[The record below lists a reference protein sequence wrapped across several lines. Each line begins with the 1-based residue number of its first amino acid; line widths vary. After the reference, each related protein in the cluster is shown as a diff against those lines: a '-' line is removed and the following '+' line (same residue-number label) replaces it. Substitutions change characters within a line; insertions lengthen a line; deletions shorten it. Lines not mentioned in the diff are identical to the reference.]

1 MNFAAAGKGA
11 LSVLV
16 ALAAG
21 AALAQQPSV
30 DPQEQKVM
38 DAMKALG
45 AKPIHTGTPQE
56 VRKGVTPKD
65 AVLKVLKDEGKSV
78 EPEKV
83 AKVED
88 KQIDGGKGKIHARIY
103 TPQGVGPFP
112 VVLYFHGGGFVIA
125 DPDVYDASG
134 RALANDSGAMV
145 VSIDYRRAP
154 EHPYPA
160 ALDDGTAAFKYLL
173 KHAKELNGDPGRIA
187 VAGESAGGNLA
198 IGVALRQ
205 KKSGGP
211 SPVFALLVYP
221 FVSNDLSTPSHVA
234 NGQGN
239 YILGNEDI
247 AWFWKYTFGKDW
259 KKLHDPMAL
268 PIYATTAQLK
278 GFPPSLVITAGLDP
292 LKDEGEKFAQM
303 LKDAGVKVETKNY
316 DGVTHEFF
324 SMGPAVDK
332 AKQAEQD
339 AGDALR
345 AAFGSGAA
353 GGAAKSPGR

>member
-1 MNFAAAGKGA
+1 
-11 LSVLV
+11 
-16 ALAAG
+16 
-21 AALAQQPSV
+21 
-30 DPQEQKVM
+30 M

-45 AKPIHTGTPQE
+45 AKPIHSGTPQQ

-65 AVLKVLKDEGKSV
+65 GVLKVLKDEGKSV

-88 KQIDGGKGKIHARIY
+88 RRIDGAKGKIGARIY
-103 TPQGVGPFP
+103 TPEGAGPFP

-134 RALANDSGAMV
+134 RALANASGAML
-145 VSIDYRRAP
+145 VSVDYRRAP

-160 ALDDGTAAFKYLL
+160 ALDDAAAAFAYLQ
-173 KHAKELNGDPGRIA
+173 KHAAELNGDPSRIA

-205 KKSGGP
+205 KKSGGRA
-211 SPVFALLVYP
+211 PVFALLVYP
-221 FVSNDLSTPSHVA
+221 FVSNDLSTPSHLA

-239 YILGNEDI
+239 YILGNDDI

-259 KKLHDPMAL
+259 KQLRDPMAL
-268 PIYATTAQLK
+268 PIYATADQLK

-324 SMGPAVDK
+324 SMGAAVDQ
-332 AKQAEQD
+332 ARQAEQF
-339 AGDALR
+339 AGAALR
-345 AAFGSGAA
+345 TAFGSRSAA
-353 GGAAKSPGR
+353 R